1 MADWTGSEGPALDRR
16 KVLIGLALAGSA
28 GVVYA
33 RQPREAID
41 YLGSTKLEKLLPD
54 KIGEWEFAT
63 SSGLVVPPEDALSA
77 ALYSQLL
84 TRVYT
89 SGDEPPIMLLIAQAA
104 GQTGVLQIHRPEF
117 CYPAGG
123 FRLSPIVPRAI
134 AANNVRFTAN
144 QLTATA
150 PGRIE
155 QIIYWTRVGDQMP
168 ASWRA
173 QKIAV
178 AIDNLKGKIPDA
190 VLVRISTVDP
200 DEEAA
205 FARLQRFV
213 TAMVDA
219 LPANRRNV
227 LVTAA

>member
-1 MADWTGSEGPALDRR
+1 MADWAGSEGPALDRR
-16 KVLIGLALAGSA
+16 KLLLGLLFAGSA
-28 GVVYA
+28 GIVYA
-33 RQPREAID
+33 RQPRTPID
-41 YLGSTKLEKLLPD
+41 YLGKTKLEQLIPK
-54 KIGEWEFAT
+54 KIGDWEFAT

-89 SGDEPPIMLLIAQAA
+89 RGDEPPIMLLIAQAA

-123 FRLSPIVPRAI
+123 FALSPIVPHQI
-134 AANNVRFTAN
+134 AANGTTFPAN

-150 PGRIE
+150 PGRVE

-168 ASWRA
+168 ATWRD

-178 AIDNLKGKIPDA
+178 AYDNLKGDIPDA
-190 VLVRISTVDP
+190 ILIRVSSVDP
-200 DEEAA
+200 DGEAA
-205 FARLQRFV
+205 FPRLERFV
-213 TAMVDA
+213 SALVDS
-219 LPANRRNV
+219 LPPNRRNV
-227 LVTAA
+227 LVTA

>member
-1 MADWTGSEGPALDRR
+1 MADWAGSDGAGLDRR
-16 KVLIGLALAGSA
+16 KLLVGLLFAGSA
-28 GVVYA
+28 GVVFA
-33 RQPREAID
+33 RQPREPID
-41 YLGSTKLEKLLPD
+41 YLGKTKLEQLVPKT
-54 KIGEWEFAT
+54 IGGWEFAS

-89 SGDEPPIMLLIAQAA
+89 RGDEPPIMLLIAQAA

-123 FRLSPIVPRAI
+123 FALSPIVPHPVV
-134 AANNVRFTAN
+134 ANGVTFAAN
-144 QLTATA
+144 QLTATQ
-150 PGRIE
+150 PGRTE

-173 QKIAV
+173 QKVAV
-178 AIDNLKGKIPDA
+178 AVDNLKGKIPDA
-190 VLVRISTVDP
+190 VLVRVSTVDP
-200 DEEAA
+200 DPEAS
-205 FARLQRFV
+205 FDRLQRFV
-213 TAMVDA
+213 AAMVGS

-227 LVTAA
+227 LVTAS